1 MENDKIQ
8 LFEDRKI
15 RTAWDEEQ
23 EEWFFSVADVV
34 AVLTDSVDP
43 KQYIK
48 KMRSRDPEL
57 NSKWGTI
64 CTPVQM
70 IAADGKK
77 RKIQAA
83 TFEENQK
90 IARRGGRV
98 AGIARQTLEAET
110 GKPVITSKNA
120 VGFAK
125 LIDEVVKEVEQ
136 PKEDGENN
144 GNDTK

>member
-8 LFEDRKI
+8 LFENKKI
-15 RTAWDEEQ
+15 RTAWNPEE
-23 EEWFFSVADVV
+23 EDWYFSIVDVV

-70 IAADGKK
+70 TAADGKE

-83 TFEENQK
+83 TMEGILRLVLSIPSPKAEPFKAWLAK
-90 IARRGGRV
+90 IRISAMPF
-98 AGIARQTLEAET
+98 L
-110 GKPVITSKNA
+110 S
-120 VGFAK
+120 
-125 LIDEVVKEVEQ
+125 LC
-136 PKEDGENN
+136 
-144 GNDTK
+144 